1 MKTPKKAVLKY
12 FEPVEIGNIF
22 RDDLS
27 DANLGIDSGN
37 FSRASANGRRFLNTY
52 SSRDMLAI
60 VERVGL
66 SDHLRERGFGI
77 PIIDLDV
84 NEEQIHHFRLYD
96 GKKSPESLLID
107 LRLSESRFIPDG
119 RFFEAGYELSTL
131 DMVVIEWLSMQNPR
145 GGFSDNRPQ
154 LPGQMKPGLGALK
167 YLMKMMYI
175 VAEGVTKDGFLD
187 VPDHMHGAVMYSKN
201 FKFFD
206 PSHEAV
212 LRAILRDLRK
222 YPLPDISWGMIT
234 NTVIDKGTGRSQ
246 AYDPSEQIFPVSKR
260 LHDYF
265 KSKLYMKRFK
275 EVYRKKKYALDYEKM
290 AGLRREMLLKR
301 NPADL

>member
-27 DANLGIDSGN
+27 DANLGINTGF
-37 FSRASANGRRFLNTY
+37 FSRTAANGRCFLNTY
-52 SSRDMLAI
+52 SPRDMLAI

-66 SDHLRERGFGI
+66 SDHLKARGFEM
-77 PIIDLDV
+77 PIVDLDV
-84 NEEQIHHFRLYD
+84 NEEQIHHFRLYN

-107 LRLSESRFIPDG
+107 LRLSESRFIPDS
-119 RFFEAGYELSTL
+119 RFFESGNELSTL

-145 GGFSDNRPQ
+145 CGFSDNRPQ
-154 LPGQMKPGLGALK
+154 LPGQMKPGLGALQ

-206 PSHEAV
+206 PAHEAV
-212 LRAILRDLRK
+212 LRAILRDLKR
-222 YPLPDISWGMIT
+222 YSLPDLSWGMIT
-234 NTVIDKGTGRSQ
+234 NTVIDKSTRKPQ
-246 AYDPSEQIFPVSKR
+246 VYDPSEQIFPVSKR

-265 KSKLYMKRFK
+265 KSKLYTKRFK
-275 EVYRKKKYALDYEKM
+275 EVYKKKEYALDYEKM
-290 AGLRREMLLKR
+290 VAIRREMLLKK